1 MSLVPLTDYNKFPD
15 FVNSNKI
22 IELISG
28 NADLAKV
35 REVIS
40 NAISTFI
47 INHYGKQIT
56 NDTCIY
62 VNVEKF
68 RLNYNQIKLLNSELT
83 DQGLRPMYEL
93 YVERDHWGED
103 HYAIIKETI
112 EKFDALTNPLQYP
125 IHYIYI
131 YILDIYKCSKSN
143 DKKSIPEQ
151 K

>member
-1 MSLVPLTDYNKFPD
+1 MTIIQDKIINSSKMSLVPLTDYNKFPD

-68 RLNYNQIKLLNSELT
+68 RLNYNQINR
-83 DQGLRPMYEL
+83 QR
-93 YVERDHWGED
+93 
-103 HYAIIKETI
+103 
-112 EKFDALTNPLQYP
+112 FDK
-125 IHYIYI
+125 I
-131 YILDIYKCSKSN
+131 
-143 DKKSIPEQ
+143 
-151 K
+151 